1 MTYVVI
7 ERDRWFMPQ
16 IRLGYSLLLCLLA
29 FPCPLFAD
37 TQFKRPMVVHRIA
50 QLGLEIRTEAEPMWD
65 VSLDPRNGGRPIFS
79 SETPASTY
87 PPAGMTWAASNQIFA
102 EIEFEEAARG
112 ALNRAA
118 SNYNL
123 SSRHAATLKMRPAT
137 YGDLVGF
144 EVEFPATAQDT
155 PIDVKVFF
163 GHQPGKPAVAM
174 QAFTLRGKLPH
185 ISEQIRR
192 SWTNTRYLTDEAKTK

>member
-1 MTYVVI
+1 
-7 ERDRWFMPQ
+7 MPQ
-16 IRLGYSLLLCLLA
+16 ARLACSLLFCLLA
-29 FPCPLFAD
+29 SPCSLAGE
-37 TQFKRPMVVHRIA
+37 TKFKRPMVVHRVV

-65 VSLDPRNGGRPIFS
+65 TSLENAVGGRPIFS

-87 PPAGMTWAASNQIFA
+87 PPAGMTWAVSSQIFK
-102 EIEFEEAARG
+102 EGEFEGAARG
-112 ALNRAA
+112 ALDKAA
-118 SNYNL
+118 SNYDL
-123 SSRHAATLKMRPAT
+123 AAQHVAALKMNRAT

-144 EVEFPATAQDT
+144 EAEFSATTQDT
-155 PIDVKVFF
+155 PVDVKVFF

-192 SWTNTRYLTDEAKTK
+192 SWTNTRYLKDEAKNK